1 MRAISL
7 LGALCF
13 AALGCGRTEIDDLKA
28 LQGSW
33 QVVSALD
40 RGKPVPAEKMDAV
53 EFEFQGEAL
62 VIRENGKE
70 QERVSFTLDVT
81 QSPRV
86 LRLTAPGKEKRVF
99 EAIYEVRGDTLK
111 FAGSKN
117 DQPRPTSFDA
127 DPPGDIQLFVFK
139 RKK

>member
-1 MRAISL
+1 MRAITF
-7 LGALCF
+7 LGALCGL
-13 AALGCGRTEIDDLKA
+13 ALGCGRGEVDDLKA

-40 RGKPVPAEKMDAV
+40 RGKPVPADKMEAV
-53 EFEFQGEAL
+53 EFEFQGDTLVTRESGKDKERTPFAL
-62 VIRENGKE
+62 D
-70 QERVSFTLDVT
+70 TT

-86 LRLTAPGKEKRVF
+86 LRLTAPGNEKRVV

-111 FAGSKN
+111 FAFTKN
-117 DQPRPTSFDA
+117 GQLRPTSFDA